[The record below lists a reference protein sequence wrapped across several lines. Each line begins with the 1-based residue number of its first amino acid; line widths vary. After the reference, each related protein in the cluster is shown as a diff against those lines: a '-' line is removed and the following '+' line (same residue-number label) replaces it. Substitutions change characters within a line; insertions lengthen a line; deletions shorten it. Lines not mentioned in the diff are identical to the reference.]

1 MIYTRRYIMK
11 NNKPWYE
18 RINIWITIIAGICTI
33 LGISI
38 FGNISFVEDVN
49 DRDSFINSENNEQ
62 EFNSVQLK
70 HTQPEGKGETL
81 QDEPNNFN
89 NPSQQFVNEKIK
101 EITSQ
106 LASIQNDNDQLK
118 NEVSQYQNEISNLQN
133 ELEKIK
139 TEYSEIVTENNQLQ
153 NEIEQYQNEIKELQS
168 KPNEYIEKYETIQE
182 DNFEMVSIFTFETF
196 KGKDGW
202 HDSKYSQSSFTDTY
216 GNTYPSAY
224 EASHIWEESHTYNS
238 PPVYLLDGKYSKCQ
252 GQFAWPKEK
261 KDKKGR
267 IWIEFYGD
275 DELLYKTEKISA
287 DDRAFTFEFD
297 VSNVQKLKIC
307 RRASIPSIYAIYPY
321 LNLIH

>member
-1 MIYTRRYIMK
+1 MIYTRRYIME

-118 NEVSQYQNEISNLQN
+118 NEVS
-133 ELEKIK
+133 
-139 TEYSEIVTENNQLQ
+139 
-153 NEIEQYQNEIKELQS
+153 QYQNEIKELQS